1 MSNQNPFDYFD
12 KIVCIC
18 AKTESTRW
26 NSIQSVFEKLNIKK
40 RVERF
45 DEVIDFDKLK
55 NEFNSDEFSKTDYC
69 HYKIIETA
77 KKEKLNN
84 IFIFES
90 DVEINDNLD
99 DLEFSIND
107 LKEVDWSLF
116 FLGGVPH
123 NVLNVYNKH
132 LLNGTM
138 CQAHSYAVNGKYYD
152 DVLNKLLSEKVAI
165 DQVYKRD
172 QKNEIGEKS
181 YFSSKCFFVQKLD
194 EDIPRAELPHRKL
207 ISEFKYNS
215 IVKDVIDLYNKN
227 IAWVVSD
234 TGKGKLHRMI
244 RSNFV
249 ESLKRN
255 KINTTPAFVRIKDLP
270 DDYGK
275 RKFAMIRDELSQNKI
290 CFFTDTKVVFLKNCL
305 DELFSYLTDY
315 DLIIMQDGGHLPAYE
330 FEKNI
335 LNFNVCIAKP
345 TDYVKSLF
353 WPRGYGEPVLNDLR
367 EDVSIFNDKL
377 NYKKKFTHNTKIKI
391 LDSAEYCMVD
401 SYNASGNEKIIN
413 FATEDLFDKHPRT
426 IIKSFRQ
433 ANCWFIEDE

>member
-45 DEVIDFDKLK
+45 DEVIDSDKLK

-123 NVLNVYNKH
+123 NVLNIYNKH

-138 CQAHSYAVNGKYYD
+138 CQAHSYAVNGKYFE
-152 DVLNKLLSEKVAI
+152 DVLNKLSSEKIAI

-194 EDIPRAELPHRKL
+194 EDVPRGELPHRKL
-207 ISEFKYNS
+207 ISEFKYDS
-215 IVKDVIDLYNKN
+215 IVKDVIDLYKKN
-227 IAWVVSD
+227 ISWIGGH

-255 KINTTPAFVRIKDLP
+255 KINTTPAHTQIIDIAPRYP
-270 DDYGK
+270 K
-275 RKFAMIRDELSQNKI
+275 RKLGAIKEQLIQNKI
-290 CFFTDTKVVFLKNCL
+290 CFFSDTKVVFLKNCL
-305 DELFSYLTDY
+305 NELFSYLNEY
-315 DLIIMQDGGHLPAYE
+315 DLIIMADGGYLPDYDFQKE
-330 FEKNI
+330 I
-335 LNFNVCIAKP
+335 LNTNFCVVKP
-345 TDYVKSLF
+345 TDYTISLF
-353 WPRGYGEPVLNDLR
+353 HPRGYIDKKLKDDR
-367 EDVSIFNDKL
+367 EDISVFNDKL
-377 NYKKKFTHNTKIKI
+377 NSKPKYTKNIKIKI
-391 LDSAEYCMVD
+391 LDSSKYCMID
-401 SYNASGNEKIIN
+401 EYNATGQEKIVN
-413 FATEDLFDKHPRT
+413 FTTGELLDKHPRT
-426 IIKSFRQ
+426 IIKSFKQ
-433 ANCWFIEDE
+433 AKCWYIEDE